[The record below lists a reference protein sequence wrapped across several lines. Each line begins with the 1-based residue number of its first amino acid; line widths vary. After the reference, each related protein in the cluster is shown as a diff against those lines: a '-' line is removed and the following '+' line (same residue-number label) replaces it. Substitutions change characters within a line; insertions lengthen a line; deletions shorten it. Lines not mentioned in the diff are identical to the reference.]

1 VNRACR
7 IIANDN
13 PRILHLTGFVGS
25 DVAVAKLFDVKGA
38 NATAPP
44 ALAQAR
50 SSFAKSDNGNFGS
63 VLLGHSNAAIVK

>member
-1 VNRACR
+1 MPDARGDGACGSMCLIGSDRAENHIGFVNRVCR

-38 NATAPP
+38 NVTAPP
-44 ALAQAR
+44 ALA
-50 SSFAKSDNGNFGS
+50 
-63 VLLGHSNAAIVK
+63 